1 MKEKTDKDDT
11 NKFIYIKNI
20 KKNNNKEKT
29 AAAIMLDTTQ
39 AVGV

>member
-11 NKFIYIKNI
+11 NKFIYIKKH

-29 AAAIMLDTTQ
+29 VLEKTEPES
-39 AVGV
+39 

>member
-29 AAAIMLDTTQ
+29 VLGKTEP
-39 AVGV
+39 GS